1 MPRVWL
7 VRMLRWG
14 GCAILLLLVT
24 AVAAFGLL
32 QTSPGLAW
40 AARLASR
47 LTSSPGFAVEIKGLG
62 GTVPFDMHAER
73 IEVSD
78 AKGVWLALDEA
89 RIDLSATAL
98 VGRRAQIGT
107 LGVGKIEI
115 VRSPELTGPPAP
127 LAERLRV
134 PRLPVSLT
142 IDRLS
147 VDRLVLDPPLFGES
161 IEAAIDGHA
170 TQDGDDT
177 DIALNLRRT
186 DNKPGGLDV
195 QMRQTGTH
203 PILSLKIAANEP
215 TGLLLNRVLARTD
228 NLPLSVSFAGE
239 GPLTQWHGKLDA
251 AAGPAARFNADVSI
265 AAARDTIVSLAGAAA
280 LAPLLTPQLAAALG
294 DTVPMT
300 GKMTLREDGAVA
312 LDALSLHAAAGTL
325 TADART
331 GGPDGAVAAHVRLSL
346 PGLAIVTGQFGH
358 PVQGAAQIDITAS
371 GTEDRPL
378 LRVDGVASGLKMGPS
393 GVDRVESHIDLSW
406 PELPSERIEIAAQG
420 AITGIVA
427 PGALPT
433 IARDLT
439 WSIAAKAAPDGSTA
453 ELTQL
458 SVHGAGVD
466 AEGSGQLAETG
477 RRLNGRL
484 HLSIAD
490 LKPLTGLFGQPM
502 AGELTLTAL
511 AEQQSPDL
519 VIARLDGVVTNLQ
532 SGVPAADA
540 LTGETLTINGS
551 ARRGAD
557 GIVVLDGLSVK
568 AAGADLRMSG
578 RFEPQTRQLAATL
591 DAGVGSLQPLGKAMG
606 SRLAGRLAAHAT
618 ADGPLEQLLLQAGLE
633 GTNLVAGSTALD
645 SLRLDARIT
654 EPTVRPQLSLTGEFR
669 AGGLDGSLSLEALLA
684 EPSNLTLRQLRL
696 KAGGGNIAGDLQID
710 LRTLLTSGSLG
721 VSLPDLAP
729 WSRLAGMPLAGR
741 ADLHAKLTSQRE
753 QGVEL
758 TVNGAGLAAGSGGGR
773 ITLGQLAASARIA
786 DALGT
791 PTGSGHL
798 TLTGVAFAAGNIAKA
813 SLALDG
819 VGPGRFAFRADG
831 AGTVQAPLT
840 LALGGTAEFAPRTG
854 AFDLQLARL
863 NGTFGAD
870 KFQLRQALRLSAH
883 GSDLAMSGLAFTYG
897 RGQLSGEAS
906 RRGSALSLRLTGRDL
921 DLAALSKL
929 AGRNELGG
937 TLAFDVNVGGSLAG
951 PQGRFTLTGS
961 GLRLALS
968 KQRLPTLGLSFD
980 GTWNGRE
987 FGFNGRVSGLKGAA
1001 LNVSGSAPVVLTQS
1015 PFGVSFPPQ
1024 GRLTLQLQGAGE
1036 LANIADLLPLGEDS
1050 LTGKFSLDA
1059 GVTGTL
1065 AAPTATGHLTI
1076 SDGRYANFATGAVL
1090 THLRA
1095 DISGDRDRVTV
1106 REFSAKDTGS
1116 GALDARGSL
1125 ALAGGAPSADLA
1137 ASLQNFRILG
1147 RDEGVL
1153 TASGDIR
1160 IAGPVASPRVTAQ
1173 LTAGEG
1179 ELRIPDNLPPGVTKL
1194 QVVEINNH
1202 EVGGRPA
1209 SSQVP
1214 PRAPVR
1220 RGPSKPVAAKPS
1232 TPTVPATLD
1241 IKIAL
1246 PGKVFVRGRG
1256 LDSEWRGRFTVSGTS
1271 DVPTIIGSLEVVRGT
1286 FDMLGKTFKVSQG
1299 KISFDGATTL
1309 DPTLDIV
1316 AEIVSGD
1323 VVARVLVTGSASVP
1337 KIAITST
1344 PTMPQEQILSY
1355 VLFNRPNTQ
1364 ITAAEGIQVA
1374 QAAATLAG
1382 GGPGVLDRLRGRV
1395 GLDRLVFGSST
1406 GTNTSSSLNPAA
1418 GGSNTSGT
1426 SVSGGKYLTEG
1437 VYVGATQGLT
1447 PQSSKMVVEV
1457 EVRPRVTVEGDFSQT
1472 GGTGLGLNYKYDY

>member
-1 MPRVWL
+1 MPRLWL
-7 VRMLRWG
+7 RRMLHWG
-14 GCAILLLLVT
+14 GGAILLLLV
-24 AVAAFGLL
+24 VAAASFGLL

-40 AARLASR
+40 AERLASR
-47 LTSSPGFAVEIKGLG
+47 LISSPGFAVEIKELG

-78 AKGVWLALDEA
+78 AKGVWLTLDDA

-107 LGVGKIEI
+107 LGAGKIEI
-115 VRSPELTGPPAP
+115 VRQPEPTGPPAP
-127 LAERLRV
+127 LADNLRV

-147 VDRLVLDPPLFGES
+147 VGRLVLDPPLFGES

-170 TQDGDDT
+170 TQSGEDT
-177 DIALNLRRT
+177 DIAFNLRRT
-186 DNKPGGLDV
+186 DNKPGGLEV
-195 QMRQTGTH
+195 QMRQTGAD

-215 TGLLLNRVLARTD
+215 TGLLLNRLLARTD
-228 NLPLSVSFAGE
+228 YLPLSVSFAGE
-239 GPLTQWHGKLDA
+239 GPLTQWHGKLDI
-251 AAGPAARFNADVSI
+251 AAGQAARFNADVSI
-265 AAARDTIVSLAGAAA
+265 AAARDTIVSLGGTAA

-294 DTVPMT
+294 DTVPVN
-300 GKMTLREDGAVA
+300 GRMTLREDGAVA
-312 LDALSLHAAAGTL
+312 LDVLSLHAAAGTL
-325 TADART
+325 TANARM
-331 GGPDGAVAAHVRLSL
+331 GGPDRAVAAHLRLSM
-346 PGLAIVTGQFGH
+346 PGLAIVTGQFGQ
-358 PVQGAAQIDITAS
+358 PVQGAAQIDITVS

-378 LRVDGVASGLKMGPS
+378 LRVDGVASGLKMGSS
-393 GVDRVESHIDLSW
+393 GVDRVESHVDLSW
-406 PELPSERIEIAAQG
+406 PDRPNERIEIAAQG
-420 AITGIVA
+420 AIAGIAV

-433 IARDLT
+433 IGRDLT

-466 AEGSGQLAETG
+466 AEGSGRLAEMG

-519 VIARLDGVVTNLQ
+519 VTATLDGAVTKLQ
-532 SGVPAADA
+532 SGIATADA
-540 LTGETLTINGS
+540 LTGGTLTINGS
-551 ARRGAD
+551 ARRGTD
-557 GIVVLDGLSVK
+557 GVVVLDGLSMK
-568 AAGADLRMSG
+568 AADADLTMSG

-591 DAGVGSLQPLGKAMG
+591 DAVVASLQPLSKEMG
-606 SRLAGRLAAHAT
+606 SRLTGRLAAHVT
-618 ADGPLEQLLLQAGLE
+618 ADGPLEQLQLRAGLE
-633 GTNLVAGSTALD
+633 GTNLAAGATALD

-654 EPTVRPQLSLTGEFR
+654 DPTVQPQLLLTGEFR
-669 AGGLDGSLSLEALLA
+669 AGGLDGSLSFAALHP
-684 EPSNLTLRQLRL
+684 EPSTLTLRQLRL

-710 LRTLLTSGSLG
+710 LATLLTSGSLD

-741 ADLHAKLTSQRE
+741 ADLHAKLTSQRG
-753 QGVEL
+753 QAVEL
-758 TVNGAGLAAGSGGGR
+758 TVNGAGLATGSGGGR

-791 PTGSGHL
+791 PTGSGQS
-798 TLTGVAFAAGNIAKA
+798 TVTGVAFAGGNIAKA
-813 SLALDG
+813 SLALDSA
-819 VGPGRFAFRADG
+819 GPGRFAFRADA
-831 AGTVQAPLT
+831 AGTVQAPLM
-840 LALGGTAEFAPRTG
+840 LALGGTAELTPRTG

-870 KFQLRQALRLSAH
+870 KFQLTQALRLSAH
-883 GSDLAMSGLAFTYG
+883 GGDFAMSGLAFTYG
-897 RGQLSGEAS
+897 RGQLSGDAS
-906 RRGSALSLRLTGRDL
+906 RRGSTLSLRLTGRDL

-937 TLAFDVNVGGSLAG
+937 TLAFDANIGGSVAA

-961 GLRLALS
+961 GLRLALP
-968 KQRLPTLGLSFD
+968 KQRLPTLGLNFD

-987 FGFNGRVSGLKGAA
+987 LGFDGHVNGLKGAA
-1001 LNVSGSAPVVLTQS
+1001 LRVSGSAPVVLTPS
-1015 PFGVSFPPQ
+1015 SFSVSFPPQ
-1024 GRLTLQLQGAGE
+1024 GRLALQLQGAGE

-1050 LTGKFSLDA
+1050 LSGKFSLDA
-1059 GVTGTL
+1059 GVNGTL
-1065 AAPTATGHLTI
+1065 AAPTASGHLTI
-1076 SDGRYANFATGAVL
+1076 SEGRYANFATGVVL

-1116 GALDARGSL
+1116 GVLDARGSL
-1125 ALAGGAPSADLA
+1125 TLADGAPSADLA
-1137 ASLQNFRILG
+1137 AILQNFRILG

-1179 ELRIPDNLPPGVTKL
+1179 DLRIPDNLPPGVTKL
-1194 QVVEINNH
+1194 QVVEINSQ
-1202 EVGGRPA
+1202 EVRGRPA

-1214 PRAPVR
+1214 SRPPVR
-1220 RGPSKPVAAKPS
+1220 QGATKPGAAKPS

-1241 IKIAL
+1241 IKISL

-1271 DVPTIIGSLEVVRGT
+1271 DAPKIVGSLEVVRGT
-1286 FDMLGKTFKVSQG
+1286 FDILGKTFKVTQG
-1299 KISFDGATTL
+1299 TISFDGARTL

-1323 VVARVLVTGSASVP
+1323 VVARVLVTGSASAP

-1364 ITAAEGIQVA
+1364 ISAAEGIQVA

-1418 GGSNTSGT
+1418 GGSSTSGT
-1426 SVSGGKYLTEG
+1426 SVSGGKYLAEG

-1457 EVRPRVTVEGDFSQT
+1457 EIRPRVTVQGDFSQT